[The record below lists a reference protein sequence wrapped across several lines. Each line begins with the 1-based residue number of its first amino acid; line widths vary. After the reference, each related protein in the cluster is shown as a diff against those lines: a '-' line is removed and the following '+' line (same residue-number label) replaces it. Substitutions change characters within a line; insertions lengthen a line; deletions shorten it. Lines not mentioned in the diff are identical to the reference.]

1 QYISVSAYMYEFKTA
16 DQLRSQQNY
25 ECYMHVSCSEK
36 FKEFANYETKNHY
49 QAAIKAAQKNRGGV
63 SLDEL

>member
-1 QYISVSAYMYEFKTA
+1 

-25 ECYMHVSCSEK
+25 ERYIHIRCTEK

-49 QAAIKAAQKNRGGV
+49 EEAIKAAKKSRGGKT
-63 SLDEL
+63 LDEL